1 MRLTVF
7 NGSPRGK
14 RSNSGLLM
22 EHFLKGFQS
31 MEGNTSEIIY
41 LNRVKEI
48 ERNVESFENAD
59 HVILIFPL
67 YTDAMPGIVKHF
79 IEALEPLCGRSDN
92 PTLGF
97 IIQSGFPE
105 PVHSQYLARYMEKLA
120 RRLGCSHSGTVIRGG
135 VEGIR
140 VQPKWMTKKIFQ
152 SFVDLGRG
160 FAETSRFDEKIIRKL
175 APRERLSAGRKL
187 FFRFLNV
194 IGLSNMYWNMMLKKH
209 NAYEKRFAHPFKD
222 F

>member
-14 RSNSGLLM
+14 RSNSSLIIDW
-22 EHFLKGFQS
+22 FLDGFVS
-31 MEGNTSEIIY
+31 EGNNSSDIIY
-41 LNRVKEI
+41 LNRFKET
-48 ERNVESFENAD
+48 EKNVEAFRNAG
-59 HVILIFPL
+59 HALLVFPL

-79 IEALEPLCGRSDN
+79 IEALEPECGRGGN
-92 PTLGF
+92 PSLGF

-105 PVHSQYLARYMEKLA
+105 PIHSSYVARYMEKCA
-120 RRLGCSHSGTVIRGG
+120 RRLGCRHSGTAIRGG

-140 VQPKWMTKKIFQ
+140 VQPPWMTKKLRQYFHE
-152 SFVDLGRG
+152 LGRDYAG
-160 FAETSRFDEKIIRKL
+160 TGRFDERIIRKL

-187 FFRFLNV
+187 VFRFMNLTG
-194 IGLSNMYWNMMLKKH
+194 ISNMYWNMMLKKY
-209 NAYEKRFAHPFKD
+209 NAYDRRFAHPFKE

>member
-14 RSNSGLLM
+14 RSNSALLM
-22 EHFLKGFQS
+22 EHFLKAFLS
-31 MEGNTSEIIY
+31 VEGTSSEIIY
-41 LNRVKEI
+41 LNRVKET
-48 ERNVESFENAD
+48 EKNVQAFESAD
-59 HVILIFPL
+59 HIILIFPL

-79 IEALEPLCGRSDN
+79 IEALEPICGRGDN

-105 PVHSQYLARYMEKLA
+105 PIHSRYVARYMEKLT
-120 RRLGCSHSGTVIRGG
+120 RRLGCRHSGTVIRGG

-140 VQPKWMTKKIFQ
+140 TQPPWMAKRLFKAF
-152 SFVDLGRG
+152 FDLGREYARTG
-160 FAETSRFDEKIIRKL
+160 RFDEKIIRTL

-187 FFRFLNV
+187 FFRFLNI
-194 IGLSNMYWNMMLKKH
+194 IGVSNMYWNIMLKKH
-209 NAYEKRFAHPFKD
+209 NAYERRFAHPFKD